1 MMLIPNVPEVLM
13 FVRKCFIALAA
24 ALLASAAHAQ
34 SVMRD
39 AAIAG
44 DAEVA
49 LKELISEA
57 LKNNPEIKAA
67 FNEKEAARQRV
78 SPAGALDDPMLEA
91 GVINAPLASSTF
103 RREDMTMKMLG
114 LSQRLPYPGKRALR
128 REIAEKDAES
138 VQQGYRETVNRVARE
153 VRLAYYDLAL
163 AIESARLIKDT
174 TLVLEQFLRIA
185 ESRYTV
191 GQGTQADVFKA
202 QTQLAKMSEELL
214 RVEREVPV
222 MEAEL
227 VKLLGRAGA
236 AAPIEARLPRLQ
248 ETTFD
253 LGSLRET
260 ALRQRP
266 QLLAL
271 RTLVDKGGT
280 AIDLARKEYNPDF
293 DVRFSYGQRDNM
305 LDGTRRPDM
314 ASLTV
319 AINLPIWGEEKIDP
333 RIAEARAMRD
343 QAMSL
348 YQAQQYEVFAKLR
361 QQTAVAEQSRRSAQ
375 LYDTAILP
383 QAALAVES
391 ALAAY
396 RVSRVDLLTLLDSQ
410 MSLFNFGIGRAAAVV
425 NLNKALAE
433 VDLLTGA
440 AQF

>member
-1 MMLIPNVPEVLM
+1 M
-13 FVRKCFIALAA
+13 FARKCLIAIAA

-34 SVMRD
+34 FAMRD
-39 AAIAG
+39 TAIAE
-44 DAEVA
+44 DARTV

-57 LKNNPEIKAA
+57 LKNSPEIKAA
-67 FNEKEAARQRV
+67 FNEKEAARLRI

-91 GVINAPLASSTF
+91 GVINAPLSGSTF

-128 REIAEKDAES
+128 RDVAAKDAES
-138 VQQGYRETVNRVARE
+138 VEQGYRETLNRVARE
-153 VRLAYYDLAL
+153 VKVAYYDLAL
-163 AIESARLIKDT
+163 ATESARLIRDT

-202 QTQLAKMSEELL
+202 QTQRAKMSEELL
-214 RVEREVPV
+214 RMEREIPS

-227 VKLLGRAGA
+227 VKLLGRAGVG
-236 AAPIEARLPRLQ
+236 APIRAPLPLLQ
-248 ETTFD
+248 EATFD
-253 LGSLRET
+253 LGALRET

-271 RTLVDKGGT
+271 RTLVDKNAA
-280 AIDLARKEYNPDF
+280 AIELVRKDYYPDF
-293 DVRFSYGQRDNM
+293 DVRLSYGQRDSM
-305 LDGTRRPDM
+305 LDGTKRPDM

-319 AINLPIWGEEKIDP
+319 AINLPIWGEDKIDP

-343 QAMSL
+343 QAQSM
-348 YQAQQYEVFAKLR
+348 YQAQQNETFAKLR
-361 QQTAVAEQSRRSAQ
+361 QQVATAEQSRASAR
-375 LYDTAILP
+375 LFDTAILP
-383 QAALAVES
+383 QAALTVES
-391 ALAAY
+391 TLSAY

-410 MSLFNFGIGRAAAVV
+410 MSLFNFRIGRAAAVV

-433 VDLLTGA
+433 IELLTGA
-440 AQF
+440 GQI

>member
-1 MMLIPNVPEVLM
+1 M
-13 FVRKCFIALAA
+13 FIRRSAIFISA
-24 ALLASAAHAQ
+24 ALFMSVAYPQ
-34 SVMRD
+34 VVMRD
-39 AAIAG
+39 AAISG
-44 DAEVA
+44 RDTVA
-49 LKELISEA
+49 LKELVSEA

-67 FNEKEAARQRV
+67 LNEKEAARQRV

-128 REIAEKDAES
+128 REVAAKDAES
-138 VQQGYRETVNRVARE
+138 VEQGYRETVNRVARE
-153 VRLAYYDLAL
+153 VKLAYYDLAL

-185 ESRYTV
+185 EGRYTV
-191 GQGTQADVFKA
+191 GQGTQADVLKA

-214 RVEREVPV
+214 RMEREIPV

-236 AAPIEARLPRLQ
+236 AAPIEAPLPQLQ

-271 RTLVDKGGT
+271 RTLIDKGSA

-293 DVRFSYGQRDNM
+293 DVRFSYGQRDNIP
-305 LDGTRRPDM
+305 DGTKRPDM
-314 ASLTV
+314 VSLTV
-319 AINLPIWGEEKIDP
+319 AINLPIWGKEKIDP
-333 RIAEARAMRD
+333 RIAEAHAMRD
-343 QAMSL
+343 QAMSM
-348 YQAQQYEVFAKLR
+348 YQAQQNEVFAKLR
-361 QQTAVAEQSRRSAQ
+361 QQVAVAEQSRRSAH

-410 MSLFNFGIGRAAAVV
+410 MSLFNFGIGRAATVV

-433 VDLLTGA
+433 IELLTGA

>member
-1 MMLIPNVPEVLM
+1 M
-13 FVRKCFIALAA
+13 FARKCLIAIAA

-34 SVMRD
+34 FAMRD
-39 AAIAG
+39 TAIAE
-44 DAEVA
+44 DARTV

-57 LKNNPEIKAA
+57 LKNSPEIKAA
-67 FNEKEAARQRV
+67 FNEKEAARLRI

-91 GVINAPLASSTF
+91 GVINAPLSGSTF

-128 REIAEKDAES
+128 RDVAAKDAES
-138 VQQGYRETVNRVARE
+138 VEQGYRETLNRVARE
-153 VRLAYYDLAL
+153 VKVAYYDLAL
-163 AIESARLIKDT
+163 AAESARLIRDT

-202 QTQLAKMSEELL
+202 QTQRAKMSEELL
-214 RVEREVPV
+214 RMEREIPV

-227 VKLLGRAGA
+227 VKLLGRTGTT
-236 AAPIEARLPRLQ
+236 APIRAPLPQLQ
-248 ETTFD
+248 ETAFD
-253 LGSLRET
+253 LGALRET

-271 RTLVDKGGT
+271 RTLVDKNAA
-280 AIDLARKEYNPDF
+280 AIELVRKDYYPDF
-293 DVRFSYGQRDNM
+293 EVRLSYGQRDNM
-305 LDGTRRPDM
+305 LDGTKRPDM

-319 AINLPIWGEEKIDP
+319 AINLPIWGEDKIDP

-343 QAMSL
+343 QAQSM
-348 YQAQQYEVFAKLR
+348 YQAQQNETFAKLR
-361 QQTAVAEQSRRSAQ
+361 QQVATAEQSRASAR
-375 LYDTAILP
+375 LFDTAILP
-383 QAALAVES
+383 QAALTVES
-391 ALAAY
+391 TLSAY

-410 MSLFNFGIGRAAAVV
+410 MSLFNFRIGRAAAVV

-433 VDLLTGA
+433 IELLTGA
-440 AQF
+440 GQI

>member
-1 MMLIPNVPEVLM
+1 M
-13 FVRKCFIALAA
+13 FARKCLIAIAA

-34 SVMRD
+34 FAMRD
-39 AAIAG
+39 TAIAE
-44 DAEVA
+44 DARTV

-57 LKNNPEIKAA
+57 LKNSPEIKAA
-67 FNEKEAARQRV
+67 FNEKEAARLRI

-91 GVINAPLASSTF
+91 GVINAPLSGSTF

-128 REIAEKDAES
+128 RDVAAKDAES
-138 VQQGYRETVNRVARE
+138 VEQGYRETLNRVARE
-153 VRLAYYDLAL
+153 VKVAYYDLAL
-163 AIESARLIKDT
+163 AAESARLIRDT

-202 QTQLAKMSEELL
+202 QTQRAKMSEELL
-214 RVEREVPV
+214 RMEREIPV

-227 VKLLGRAGA
+227 VKLLGRTGTT
-236 AAPIEARLPRLQ
+236 APIRASLPQLQ
-248 ETTFD
+248 ETAFD
-253 LGSLRET
+253 LGALRET

-271 RTLVDKGGT
+271 RTLVDKNAA
-280 AIDLARKEYNPDF
+280 AIELVRKDYYPDF
-293 DVRFSYGQRDNM
+293 DVRLSYGQRDSM
-305 LDGTRRPDM
+305 LDGTKRPDM

-319 AINLPIWGEEKIDP
+319 AINLPIWGEDKIDP

-343 QAMSL
+343 QAQSL
-348 YQAQQYEVFAKLR
+348 FQAQQNEVFAKLR
-361 QQTAVAEQSRRSAQ
+361 QQVAAAEQSRASAR
-375 LYDTAILP
+375 LFDTAILP
-383 QAALAVES
+383 QAALTVES
-391 ALAAY
+391 TLSAY

-410 MSLFNFGIGRAAAVV
+410 MSLFNFRIGRAAAVV

-433 VDLLTGA
+433 IELLTGA
-440 AQF
+440 GQI

>member
-1 MMLIPNVPEVLM
+1 M
-13 FVRKCFIALAA
+13 FARKCLIAIAA

-34 SVMRD
+34 FAMRD
-39 AAIAG
+39 TAIAE
-44 DAEVA
+44 DARTV

-57 LKNNPEIKAA
+57 LKNSPEIKAA
-67 FNEKEAARQRV
+67 FNEKEAARLRI

-91 GVINAPLASSTF
+91 GVINAPLSGSTF

-128 REIAEKDAES
+128 RDVAAKDAES
-138 VQQGYRETVNRVARE
+138 VEQGYRETLNRVARE
-153 VRLAYYDLAL
+153 VKLAYYDLAL
-163 AIESARLIKDT
+163 AAESERQIRDT

-202 QTQLAKMSEELL
+202 QTQRAKMSEELL
-214 RVEREVPV
+214 RMGREISV

-227 VKLLGRAGA
+227 VKLLGRPGV
-236 AAPIEARLPRLQ
+236 AAPIRAPLPQLQ
-248 ETTFD
+248 EATFD
-253 LGSLRET
+253 LGALRET

-271 RTLVDKGGT
+271 RTLVDKNAA
-280 AIDLARKEYNPDF
+280 AIELARKEYYPDF
-293 DVRFSYGQRDNM
+293 EVRLSYGQRDNM
-305 LDGTRRPDM
+305 LDGTKRPDM

-319 AINLPIWGEEKIDP
+319 AINLPIWGEDKIDP

-343 QAMSL
+343 QAQSM
-348 YQAQQYEVFAKLR
+348 YQAQQNETFAKLR
-361 QQTAVAEQSRRSAQ
+361 QQVATAEQSRASAR
-375 LYDTAILP
+375 LFDTAILP
-383 QAALAVES
+383 QAALTVES
-391 ALAAY
+391 TLSAY

-410 MSLFNFGIGRAAAVV
+410 MSLFNFRIGRAAAVV

-433 VDLLTGA
+433 IELLTGA
-440 AQF
+440 GQI

>member
-1 MMLIPNVPEVLM
+1 M
-13 FVRKCFIALAA
+13 FIRRSAIFISA
-24 ALLASAAHAQ
+24 ALFMSVAYPQ
-34 SVMRD
+34 VVMRD
-39 AAIAG
+39 AAISG
-44 DAEVA
+44 RDTVA
-49 LKELISEA
+49 LKELVSEA

-67 FNEKEAARQRV
+67 LNEKEAARQRIA
-78 SPAGALDDPMLEA
+78 PAGALDDPMLEA

-128 REIAEKDAES
+128 REVAAKDAES
-138 VQQGYRETVNRVARE
+138 VEQGYRETVNRVARE
-153 VRLAYYDLAL
+153 VKLAYYDLAL

-174 TLVLEQFLRIA
+174 TLVLKQFLRIA
-185 ESRYTV
+185 EGRYTV
-191 GQGTQADVFKA
+191 GQGTQSDVLKA

-214 RVEREVPV
+214 RTQREIPV

-227 VKLLGRAGA
+227 VKLLGRAGG
-236 AAPIEARLPRLQ
+236 AAPIEAPLPQLQ

-271 RTLVDKGGT
+271 RTLIDKGSA

-293 DVRFSYGQRDNM
+293 DVRFSYGQRDNIP
-305 LDGTRRPDM
+305 DGTKRPDM
-314 ASLTV
+314 VSLTV
-319 AINLPIWGEEKIDP
+319 AINLPIWGKEKIDP
-333 RIAEARAMRD
+333 RIAEAHAMRD
-343 QAMSL
+343 QAMSM
-348 YQAQQYEVFAKLR
+348 YQAQQNEVFAKLR
-361 QQTAVAEQSRRSAQ
+361 QQAAVAEQSRRSAH

-410 MSLFNFGIGRAAAVV
+410 MSLFNFGIGRAATVV

-433 VDLLTGA
+433 IELLTGA